1 MHWRANFMS
10 GRLAPYGGRSG
21 DQPSATRSNYAPR
34 DSILLPPGNLSL
46 PRSEFAQAVLDVFK
60 LLCAFLLV
68 SATGCGIAFV
78 FFVLLFVK
86 T

>member
-1 MHWRANFMS
+1 MHWRQSMS
-10 GRLAPYGGRSG
+10 ERAGLGGLSTDAP
-21 DQPSATRSNYAPR
+21 ATRGIYAPR
-34 DSILLPPGNLSL
+34 DSVLLPPGNLSL

-68 SATGCGIAFV
+68 SATGCGVALV
-78 FFVLLFVK
+78 FLVLLFVK